1 MANPEGFPSRIHV
14 ATATGKQVIMYAVV
28 RTYSGQGAAEVFDL
42 IVRLQ
47 DEVKELFESIPG
59 FSSYTAVRSDDGGMT
74 VSVCEDK
81 GGTDETVRRAAAFLK
96 EKMTGPL
103 DPPVIGEGEAV
114 LQFGA
119 TAAVA
124 V

>member
-1 MANPEGFPSRIHV
+1 
-14 ATATGKQVIMYAVV
+14 MYAVV